1 MRLTGVAPVGASLQS
16 IGPTV
21 KLGGNIVGGV
31 IEVVMQGYVELVGI
45 QQVALSTCFT
55 FLSTADLSDLT
66 VVLYVFCSGLLPKL
80 PTRAWTCE

>member
-31 IEVVMQGYVELVGI
+31 VEVVMQGYVELLGI
-45 QQVALSTCFT
+45 QQVALSTCFR
-55 FLSTADLSDLT
+55 
-66 VVLYVFCSGLLPKL
+66 C
-80 PTRAWTCE
+80 